1 MSLFELL
8 IIFLVLTFAIAL
20 PFVYARLVTGGR
32 DVERRPLPALHELNT
47 ALARAAETG
56 QPIHIS
62 PGAGTLHGTAID
74 PETFAGLMLAQ
85 RVASAAARRGARV
98 SASSGDAVAHLALRG
113 VVRVAY
119 RNAGYSEDYQPAS
132 IQLYADHNPQA
143 FAAGLGNRYVAE
155 PMEASVAVGQ
165 FGDQY
170 LLLGEQGRQRAIPQV
185 AGTTNPSSLAAA
197 VLTAHGTLLGE
208 EIYAA
213 EVYIAPTPLGI
224 ARLLTHDALRWL
236 LVAIIIVGLILLSL
250 ADTGLLPT
258 SFPLLPPR

>member
-1 MSLFELL
+1 
-8 IIFLVLTFAIAL
+8 
-20 PFVYARLVTGGR
+20 
-32 DVERRPLPALHELNT
+32 
-47 ALARAAETG
+47 
-56 QPIHIS
+56 
-62 PGAGTLHGTAID
+62 
-74 PETFAGLMLAQ
+74 
-85 RVASAAARRGARV
+85 
-98 SASSGDAVAHLALRG
+98 
-113 VVRVAY
+113 
-119 RNAGYSEDYQPAS
+119 
-132 IQLYADHNPQA
+132 
-143 FAAGLGNRYVAE
+143 
-155 PMEASVAVGQ
+155 MEASVAVGQ

-213 EVYIAPTPLGI
+213 EVYIAPTPMGI